1 MLSSVWSRVY
11 SFYRTDAQGNIVF
24 DWYGNPILVDTIL
37 YEGESIDF
45 IPGLGR
51 GPIKL
56 VENFVSKDNSFEGEE
71 FSDDEI
77 MVLQKE
83 RCVELDGIN

>member
-71 FSDDEI
+71 FSG
-77 MVLQKE
+77 
-83 RCVELDGIN
+83 R